1 VNDKARDKVR
11 DELEL
16 DRLFKRLR
24 AEQADNFIILLWSYC
39 LVLAALGLAW
49 WALNLWKRW
58 A

>member
-1 VNDKARDKVR
+1 MNDKARDKVR

-39 LVLAALGLAW
+39 LVLAALGLAR
-49 WALNLWKRW
+49 WALNL
-58 A
+58 

>member
-1 VNDKARDKVR
+1 VSDKVR